1 MRDFVDLL
9 REAMQSTSKT
19 LRLCLL
25 LLMCSAAAFGLMQLV
40 QLVPFVRLT

>member
-1 MRDFVDLL
+1 VRDFVDLL

-25 LLMCSAAAFGLMQLV
+25 LLFCGAAVFGVIQLV
-40 QLVPFVRLT
+40 ELVPFVRLT

>member
-25 LLMCSAAAFGLMQLV
+25 LLFCGAAAFGVIQLG
-40 QLVPFVRLT
+40 QLVPFLRLT